1 MDKVQVG
8 VNHPSRIVL
17 LRRARRLE
25 YFTLVWNSLEALA
38 SLIAGMFSGSIVLIG
53 FGLDSVIENGSA
65 VALLWRLRQAN
76 ERDQRRR
83 ERAEAIA
90 LRTVGILFLLLAAY
104 VAVHSAWMLWQRKLP
119 ERSLPG
125 MVVAALSMI
134 VMPLLARAK
143 RRVAAELVSGALHA
157 DSRQSDF
164 CAYLAAITLGGLT
177 AHWLLGWWWADP
189 AAALAVS
196 AIIAREGVH
205 SLRGQSCGCGAMPAC
220 RADMPASRTED
231 PWPKAN

>member
-1 MDKVQVG
+1 MNSALSTTRTTV
-8 VNHPSRIVL
+8 

-25 YFTLVWNSLEALA
+25 YYTLAWNSLEALA
-38 SLIAGMFSGSIVLIG
+38 SLIAGTLAGSIALIG

-76 ERDQRRR
+76 EGDEQRR

-90 LRTVGILFLLLAAY
+90 LRTVGVLFLLLAAY
-104 VAVHSAWMLWQRKLP
+104 IAAHSAWMLWQRAMP

-125 MVVAALSMI
+125 IVVTALSII

-143 RRVAAELVSGALHA
+143 RRAATALNSGALRA

-164 CAYLAAITLGGLT
+164 CAYLAAITLCGLVL
-177 AHWLLGWWWADP
+177 HMLLGWWWADP
-189 AAALAVS
+189 AAALVAS
-196 AIIAREGVH
+196 AIIAREGVS
-205 SLRGQSCGCGAMPAC
+205 SLRGKACGCA
-220 RADMPASRTED
+220 ASTGCCSDVEHI
-231 PWPKAN
+231 A

>member
-1 MDKVQVG
+1 MDPA
-8 VNHPSRIVL
+8 PSISRNAL

-25 YFTLVWNSLEALA
+25 YFTLAWNSLEALA
-38 SLIAGMFSGSIVLIG
+38 SLIAGAVSGSIVLIG

-65 VALLWRLRQAN
+65 VALLWRLRQSN
-76 ERDQRRR
+76 ERDERRR

-104 VAVHSAWMLWQRKLP
+104 VAVHSAWMLWQREMP

-143 RRVAAELVSGALHA
+143 RRTAAELASGALHA

-164 CAYLAAITLGGLT
+164 CAYLAAVTLCGLGLH
-177 AHWLLGWWWADP
+177 ALFGWWWADP
-189 AAALAVS
+189 AAALAIT
-196 AIIAREGVH
+196 AIIAREGIL
-205 SLRGQSCGCGAMPAC
+205 SLRGESCGCGATQAC
-220 RADMPASRTED
+220 CEDKATSRTED